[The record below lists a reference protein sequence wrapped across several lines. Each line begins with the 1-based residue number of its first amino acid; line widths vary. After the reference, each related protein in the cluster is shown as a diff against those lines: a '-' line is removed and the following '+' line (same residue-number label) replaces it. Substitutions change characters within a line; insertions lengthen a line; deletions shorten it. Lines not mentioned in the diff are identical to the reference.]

1 MSDPSLTPPDDTILL
16 AHGGGGELMRQFIT
30 NQVLSR
36 FTNDLLAPLGDSA
49 ELVVGDRRL
58 AFTSDSFVVQPLEFP
73 GGDIGRLAVAGT
85 VNDLSTA
92 GAVPMALSLSL
103 IIEEGL
109 HTDVIG
115 RVLDS
120 VARTAD
126 EANVPIA
133 TGDTKVVEHG
143 AADRLFIN
151 TAGVGL
157 IRDGAPTGPATLRVG
172 DAVLVSGTIG
182 DHGITIMS
190 RREGI
195 AFDAPIE
202 SDVAPLNGLVDRL
215 LTAASGQVRAL
226 KDPTR
231 GGVAA
236 VLNELAHA
244 TGVTIELNES
254 ALPIKPPVLGACH
267 MLGLDPLIVANEGKM
282 VVVCDP
288 AVSDAALA
296 AMRAHPLGRDAAVIG
311 EVVASDRAL
320 VTLRTRVGG
329 TSIVQMPYGQ
339 QLPRIC

>member
-1 MSDPSLTPPDDTILL
+1 MTAQGEPPADDVVLL
-16 AHGGGGELMRQFIT
+16 AHGGGGELMRRLIT
-30 NQVLSR
+30 GSVLARLS
-36 FTNDLLAPLGDSA
+36 NELLAPLGDSA
-49 ELVVGDRRL
+49 ELVIGGQRL
-58 AFTSDSFVVQPLEFP
+58 AFTTDSFVVQPLEFP

-85 VNDLSTA
+85 VNDLACA
-92 GAVPMALSLSL
+92 GAVPIALSLSL

-109 HTDVIG
+109 PMATLD

-126 EANVPIA
+126 EADVVIA

-143 AADRLFIN
+143 AADGLFIN
-151 TAGVGL
+151 TAGVGR
-157 IRDGAPTGPATLRVG
+157 IPAHAPSGPRTIRVG
-172 DAVLVSGTIG
+172 DRVLITGTIG

-195 AFDAPIE
+195 TFDAPIQ
-202 SDVAPLNGLVDRL
+202 SDVAPLNKLVDHVLACGADIR
-215 LTAASGQVRAL
+215 VF

-236 VLNELAHA
+236 VLNELAEA
-244 TGVTIELNES
+244 AGMTIELHEG
-254 ALPIKPPVLGACH
+254 ALPIRPAVNGACQ

-282 VVVCDP
+282 VVVCDQK
-288 AVSDAALA
+288 ASDRVLGAL
-296 AMRAHPLGRDAAVIG
+296 REHPLGREAAVIG
-311 EVVASDRAL
+311 EVVAADRPL

-329 TSIVQMPYGQ
+329 RTIVQMPYGQ